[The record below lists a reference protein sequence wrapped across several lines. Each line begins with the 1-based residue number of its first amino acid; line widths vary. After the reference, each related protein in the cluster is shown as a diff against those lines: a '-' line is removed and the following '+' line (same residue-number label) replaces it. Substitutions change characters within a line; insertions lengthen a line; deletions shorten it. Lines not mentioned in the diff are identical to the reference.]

1 MAGRIVTV
9 SFVPPDTNR
18 EPLLRQGLFY
28 FKGRGVSM
36 RTNVAEKKALIYT
49 HGGAVAVFT
58 NPVDQLRRS
67 VMSCLL
73 WEDEFYEDGQSIAKR
88 IQETTAEILKQKNG
102 ADTVAN
108 IAY

>member
-1 MAGRIVTV
+1 
-9 SFVPPDTNR
+9 
-18 EPLLRQGLFY
+18 
-28 FKGRGVSM
+28 M

-108 IAY
+108 IAYEARTKMKLRHVPLLLLFLLFALIQRRCER